1 MARKPEN
8 VRVEHVSNSKAAA
21 CFEMDGARFHVWF
34 NTDILER
41 EHILYKNPP
50 QGTGSRDPGY
60 FATRRLDA
68 TNRANK
74 VLVDG
79 VFQEIKERGLIEA
92 AKEAQAAEQAK
103 IKEANEAAYR
113 RRLKKEAGPELYEAL
128 KELLEAQGDGWMPP
142 EDDPRMRAARAA
154 LAKAE
159 HGGEHGDEQS

>member
-8 VRVEHVSNSKAAA
+8 VRVENIGGPKASA
-21 CFEMDGARFHVWF
+21 CFEMDGARFHIWF
-34 NTDILER
+34 KPITLER
-41 EHILYKNPP
+41 EDILYKNPP

-60 FATRRLDA
+60 FPTRRLDA
-68 TNRANK
+68 TTRANK
-74 VLVDG
+74 TLVDG
-79 VFQEIKERGLIEA
+79 VFKEIEERGLIQ
-92 AKEAQAAEQAK
+92 KAQDAHAAEQAK